1 MLWIGAHDFAEE
13 IYGVAEKSTIVGFQQ
28 SVSVPFFCHDE
39 IGAFDF
45 LSISEYVKYMNDKLL
60 DLFSAIILLLGLTL
74 FEYVIK
80 NINSH

>member
-1 MLWIGAHDFAEE
+1 MHRVLHKE
-13 IYGVAEKSTIVGFQQ
+13 ISGVAEKSTILGFQQ

>member
-1 MLWIGAHDFAEE
+1 M
-13 IYGVAEKSTIVGFQQ
+13 AEKSTIVGFQQ

>member
-1 MLWIGAHDFAEE
+1 MGTQISEKE

>member
-1 MLWIGAHDFAEE
+1 MHMVLHKE
-13 IYGVAEKSTIVGFQQ
+13 ISGVAEKSTILGFQQ

>member
-1 MLWIGAHDFAEE
+1 MHMVLHKE
-13 IYGVAEKSTIVGFQQ
+13 ISGVTEKSTILGFQQ